1 MVEKPTPVSARSPV
15 YHAGE
20 TNADFRARIEHQQA
34 AAAEFRQSE
43 LAEQRSPL
51 NSAEKRIRIWE
62 QLHQLR
68 IPRDPDH
75 PLVEV
80 IAAATHLSVA
90 DVHSEQSRRLAPPVP
105 AAAPATI

>member
-1 MVEKPTPVSARSPV
+1 MMEKPSPVSARSPV

-68 IPRDPDH
+68 IPRDPTH
-75 PLVEV
+75 PLGDV
-80 IAAATHLSVA
+80 IAAATHVSVA
-90 DVHSEQSRRLAPPVP
+90 DVHSEQSRRLAPAPVAVSP
-105 AAAPATI
+105 TAI